1 VAFRS
6 FLSFGASENLVQ
18 PKRLALLLALALA
31 SALALPPGAAHARK
45 LFETAIVVG
54 DVGGG
59 GPQGFDGTNRLKK
72 VPDMFDGGALEAL
85 FGNFDPTSDSFTA
98 GLDLRGLL
106 GKLTWTPAGINS
118 SLVLDIPGVLTIE
131 FTGSNYD
138 QVLDDLEDWLKGD
151 FESSLAPEAALTA
164 LLQGLVKESP
174 VDPFAGNPNSLQSR
188 MLSSDYRLG
197 TEGPF
202 TSGDGPLD
210 PSTNLVGLGIEYGH
224 FSGGPYSGEV
234 VELPIDYRINLRN
247 PKWSVL
253 MNLPLTATFTE
264 GQWSILASGA
274 LGAQFRPTDWWAL
287 TPLFRMGAAGSI
299 DVGALGILYGFTL
312 TNHMRLFEWRGMRLA
327 MGNMAGFTNSVDGV
341 DFAGYEFTYDITN
354 PVFRNGGYVEG
365 EVELLGIPAGW
376 KVFGSNMLLFGDDL
390 YAEAQNEVGAQLST
404 LGRVGGKPYEAIG
417 FSVSYLFGGDDYD
430 AVSLRLRFRF

>member
-1 VAFRS
+1 VH
-6 FLSFGASENLVQ
+6 Q
-18 PKRLALLLALALA
+18 KRLALLLALALA

-45 LFETAIVVG
+45 LFETGIV
-54 DVGGG
+54 VGGG
-59 GPQGFDGTNRLKK
+59 GSEEFAGTNKLKK
-72 VPDMFDGGALEAL
+72 VPDMYDRSALEAL
-85 FGNFDPTSDSFTA
+85 FGTGDFLTQGFTA
-98 GLDLRGLL
+98 ALDLRGLVGAL
-106 GKLTWTPAGINS
+106 IWDPAQGLA
-118 SLVLDIPGVLTIE
+118 LVIPGVLNIE
-131 FTGSNYD
+131 FTGTEYD
-138 QVLDDLEDWLKGD
+138 EVLDDLEDWLKGD
-151 FESSLAPEAALTA
+151 FESDLAPESALTA
-164 LLQGLVKESP
+164 LLQGLVEHSP

-202 TSGDGPLD
+202 TSGDEKLD
-210 PSTNLVGLGIEYGH
+210 PSTNLVGLGLEYGH

-234 VELPIDYRINLRN
+234 VELPIDYRINLSH

-299 DVGALGILYGFTL
+299 DVGALGILYGLTL

-365 EVELLGIPAGW
+365 EFELLGIPAGW

-390 YAEAQNEVGAQLST
+390 YAESQNEVGAQLST

>member
-1 VAFRS
+1 MR
-6 FLSFGASENLVQ
+6 
-18 PKRLALLLALALA
+18 PKRRVPLATIAIALLIASGAAQAVELFETDFFIGVTRIASDGTNKLKDVPDMYDA
-31 SALALPPGAAHARK
+31 SALAEALGS
-45 LFETAIVVG
+45 
-54 DVGGG
+54 
-59 GPQGFDGTNRLKK
+59 GFDPL
-72 VPDMFDGGALEAL
+72 FDDFVAA
-85 FGNFDPTSDSFTA
+85 
-98 GLDLRGLL
+98 LDLRGLNGAL
-106 GKLTWTPAGINS
+106 SWTAPSGGAGEL
-118 SLVLDIPGVLTIE
+118 SLVIPGVLDIR
-131 FTGSNYD
+131 FTGTTYD
-138 QVLDDLEDWLKGD
+138 QALDQLEDWLKGD
-151 FESSLAPEAALTA
+151 LDTDLAPEAALTA
-164 LLQGLVKESP
+164 LLQGLVEHSP

-224 FSGGPYSGEV
+224 FSAGDFSGEV

-253 MNLPLTATFTE
+253 MNLPITATFTE

-287 TPLFRMGAAGSI
+287 TPMFRMGAAGSI

-327 MGNMAGFTNSVDGV
+327 MGNMGGFTNSMDGV
-341 DFAGYEFTYDITN
+341 SFAGYKFTYDITN
-354 PVFRNGGYVEG
+354 PVLRNGGYVEG
-365 EVELLGIPAGW
+365 EFDVLGIPAGW

-390 YAEAQNEVGAQLST
+390 YAESQNEVGAQLST

-417 FSVSYLFGGDDYD
+417 FSVSYLFADDYV